1 MVKDASELD
10 IQYTKGVGPRKAEL
24 LRRLDIRSVR
34 DAIYYFPARYEDRKN
49 IRKIRDTAPGG
60 LQTVIGKVVGADL
73 IDLRGKAR
81 LFNRGPSR
89 GGMKL
94 FELTVS
100 DGTGSIKGK
109 WFNQPFMKKRF
120 QVGQEV
126 VLSGVVRPGFRGAGL
141 EMDNP
146 EYEILGEDTDSLIHT
161 ARTVPV
167 YRATDNLSS
176 RQLRSIIHRVLDTC
190 LGDLADPLPPEVLQR
205 HHLPPLS
212 ESIRNTHFPGDG
224 LDPASLNAWRT
235 PFQLRLSFEELFVL
249 QAGLALL
256 KKDKLLARGIS
267 FSPRG
272 TLRQRLLGSLA
283 FSLTAA
289 QQKAAEDILRD
300 MASPH
305 PMHRLLQGDVGSGKT
320 VVALIAMLT
329 AVECGHQAALMAPTE
344 ILAEQ
349 HYLNLHRL
357 VEGLGLRIC
366 LLTGSAR
373 ERPLEDIASGRMD
386 VVVGTH
392 AIIQERVSFPKL
404 GLAVIDEQHR
414 FGVMQRSLLRKKALN
429 PDILIMT
436 ATPIPRTLAMTLYGD
451 LDCSVIG
458 ELPPGRTPVSTE
470 TMGAEDRKRIY
481 GLIESEVREGG
492 QVYVVYPVIEES
504 EKTNLKSAVLGE
516 EALRKVFP
524 RMRIALIHGRMKAAE
539 REAVM
544 AEFKDGRLD
553 VLVST
558 TVIEV
563 GVDVP
568 NASLMLIVHAERF
581 GLSQLHQLRGRVGR
595 GKRRS
600 RCVLIAY
607 GPLGEEAR
615 RRLDVMCST
624 SDGFKVAEEDL
635 AIRGPGE
642 FLGTRQ
648 SGMPDLRVANIVRDA
663 SLLEPARQEAF
674 ALVEK
679 DPGLGAYPGLRAEM
693 ERFWRGKVELFKT
706 G

>member
-146 EYEILGEDTDSLIHT
+146 EYEILGEEMDSLIHT

-190 LGDLADPLPPEVLQR
+190 LGDLADPLPPEVLRR
-205 HHLPPLS
+205 HRLPPLA

-329 AVECGHQAALMAPTE
+329 VVECGHQAALMAPTE

-373 ERPLEDIASGRMD
+373 EQPLEDIASGRMD

-451 LDCSVIG
+451 LDYSVIS